1 MEIRSITAHH
11 IPHPLVDT
19 EPQLLLQLHQDHVQQ
34 RPRMHRAVPSR
45 PVLARQRKPA
55 KIRLGNLPLGDL
67 GPAQVVRR
75 ESKCTSYDVTDAAVM
90 TEDGTGYR
98 PADGT
103 WRFRS
108 RVPVYPLTSS
118 SFLVAIDIGKLP
130 KNVTSAQVRAVLER
144 TTVPRSGQD
153 PEQNCVSWTRDAILD
168 LQRVGFAAGALSVED
183 IMTVGMQ
190 RADIVMRDGA
200 PEKPEDRFIDVG
212 VVSREIA
219 AMKAAQ
225 KEK

>member
-1 MEIRSITAHH
+1 MLFITFRILSSIQNPNCHFNYTKTMSNKDRVCIELFHRDQYSLGEENRQKYGWATYHWA
-11 IPHPLVDT
+11 ILV
-19 EPQLLLQLHQDHVQQ
+19 
-34 RPRMHRAVPSR
+34 RP
-45 PVLARQRKPA
+45 K
-55 KIRLGNLPLGDL
+55 
-67 GPAQVVRR
+67 VVRR
-75 ESKCTSYDVTDAAVM
+75 ESKCTSYDVTDAAVV

-130 KNVTSAQVRAVLER
+130 KNVTNVQVRAVLER

-168 LQRVGFAAGALSVED
+168 LQRVGFADGALSVED

-225 KEK
+225 KKK

>member
-1 MEIRSITAHH
+1 MLFITFRILSSIQNLNCYFDHTKTMSNKDRVCIELFHRDQYSLGEENRQKYGWATYHWA
-11 IPHPLVDT
+11 ILV
-19 EPQLLLQLHQDHVQQ
+19 
-34 RPRMHRAVPSR
+34 RPKV
-45 PVLARQRKPA
+45 
-55 KIRLGNLPLGDL
+55 I
-67 GPAQVVRR
+67 RR
-75 ESKCTSYDVTDAAVM
+75 ESKCTSYDVTDATVM

-130 KNVTSAQVRAVLER
+130 KNVTNVQVRAVLER

-168 LQRVGFAAGALSVED
+168 LQRAGFVDSALSVED

-190 RADIVMRDGA
+190 KADIVMRDGA

-225 KEK
+225 KKK

>member
-1 MEIRSITAHH
+1 MSNKDRVCIELFHRDQYSLGEENRQKYGWATYHWAI
-11 IPHPLVDT
+11 LV
-19 EPQLLLQLHQDHVQQ
+19 
-34 RPRMHRAVPSR
+34 RP
-45 PVLARQRKPA
+45 K
-55 KIRLGNLPLGDL
+55 
-67 GPAQVVRR
+67 VVRR

-90 TEDGTGYR
+90 TEDGTGYQ

-168 LQRVGFAAGALSVED
+168 LQRVGFADGALSVED

-225 KEK
+225 KKK

>member
-1 MEIRSITAHH
+1 MLFITFRILSSIQNPNCHFNYTKTMSNKDRVCIELFHRDQYSLGEENRQKYGWATYHWA
-11 IPHPLVDT
+11 ILV
-19 EPQLLLQLHQDHVQQ
+19 
-34 RPRMHRAVPSR
+34 RP
-45 PVLARQRKPA
+45 K
-55 KIRLGNLPLGDL
+55 
-67 GPAQVVRR
+67 VVRR

-168 LQRVGFAAGALSVED
+168 LQRVGFADGALSVED

-225 KEK
+225 KKK

>member
-1 MEIRSITAHH
+1 MSNKDRVCIELFHRDQYSLGEENRQKYGWATYHWAI
-11 IPHPLVDT
+11 LV
-19 EPQLLLQLHQDHVQQ
+19 
-34 RPRMHRAVPSR
+34 RP
-45 PVLARQRKPA
+45 K
-55 KIRLGNLPLGDL
+55 
-67 GPAQVVRR
+67 VVRR

-225 KEK
+225 KKK

>member
-1 MEIRSITAHH
+1 MLFITFRILSSIQNLNCYFDHTKTMSNKDRVCIELFHRDQYSLGEENRQKYGWATYHWA
-11 IPHPLVDT
+11 ILV
-19 EPQLLLQLHQDHVQQ
+19 
-34 RPRMHRAVPSR
+34 RP
-45 PVLARQRKPA
+45 K
-55 KIRLGNLPLGDL
+55 
-67 GPAQVVRR
+67 VVRR

-168 LQRVGFAAGALSVED
+168 LQRVGFADGALSVED

-225 KEK
+225 KKK

>member
-1 MEIRSITAHH
+1 MLFITFRILSSIQNLNCYFDHTKTMSNKDRVCIELFHRDQYSLGEENRQKYGWATYHWA
-11 IPHPLVDT
+11 ILV
-19 EPQLLLQLHQDHVQQ
+19 
-34 RPRMHRAVPSR
+34 RP
-45 PVLARQRKPA
+45 K
-55 KIRLGNLPLGDL
+55 
-67 GPAQVVRR
+67 VVRR
-75 ESKCTSYDVTDAAVM
+75 ESKCISYDVTDAAVM

-225 KEK
+225 KKK

>member
-1 MEIRSITAHH
+1 MLFITFRILSSIQNLNCYFDHTKTMSNKDRVCIELFHRDQYSLGEENRQKYGWATYHWA
-11 IPHPLVDT
+11 ILV
-19 EPQLLLQLHQDHVQQ
+19 
-34 RPRMHRAVPSR
+34 RPKV
-45 PVLARQRKPA
+45 
-55 KIRLGNLPLGDL
+55 I
-67 GPAQVVRR
+67 RR

-168 LQRVGFAAGALSVED
+168 LQRVGFADGALSVED

-225 KEK
+225 KKK

>member
-1 MEIRSITAHH
+1 MSNKDRVCIELFHRDQYSLGEENRQKYGWATYHWAI
-11 IPHPLVDT
+11 LV
-19 EPQLLLQLHQDHVQQ
+19 
-34 RPRMHRAVPSR
+34 RP
-45 PVLARQRKPA
+45 K
-55 KIRLGNLPLGDL
+55 
-67 GPAQVVRR
+67 VVRR

-168 LQRVGFAAGALSVED
+168 LQRAGFVDSALSVED

-190 RADIVMRDGA
+190 KADIVMRDGA

-225 KEK
+225 KKK

>member
-1 MEIRSITAHH
+1 
-11 IPHPLVDT
+11 
-19 EPQLLLQLHQDHVQQ
+19 LLLITFRILSSIQNPNCYFNYTKIVSNKERVCIELFHRDQYSLGEENRQKYGWATYHWAILV
-34 RPRMHRAVPSR
+34 RP
-45 PVLARQRKPA
+45 K
-55 KIRLGNLPLGDL
+55 
-67 GPAQVVRR
+67 VVRR

-153 PEQNCVSWTRDAILD
+153 PEQNRVSWTRDAILD
-168 LQRVGFAAGALSVED
+168 LQRAGFVDSALSVED
-183 IMTVGMQ
+183 VMTVGMQ
-190 RADIVMRDGA
+190 KADIVMRDGA
-200 PEKPEDRFIDVG
+200 LEKPEDRFIDVG

-219 AMKAAQ
+219 AMKAGQ
-225 KEK
+225 KKRK

>member
-1 MEIRSITAHH
+1 MLFITFRILSSIQNLNCYFDHTKTMSNKDRVCIELFHRDQYSLGEENRQKYGWATYHWA
-11 IPHPLVDT
+11 ILV
-19 EPQLLLQLHQDHVQQ
+19 
-34 RPRMHRAVPSR
+34 RP
-45 PVLARQRKPA
+45 K
-55 KIRLGNLPLGDL
+55 
-67 GPAQVVRR
+67 VVRR

-130 KNVTSAQVRAVLER
+130 KNVTNVQVRAVLER

-168 LQRVGFAAGALSVED
+168 LQRVGFADGALSVED

-225 KEK
+225 KKK

>member
-1 MEIRSITAHH
+1 MLFITFRILSSIQNPNCHFNYTKTMSNKDRVCIELFHRDQYSLGEENRQKYGWATYHWA
-11 IPHPLVDT
+11 ILV
-19 EPQLLLQLHQDHVQQ
+19 
-34 RPRMHRAVPSR
+34 RP
-45 PVLARQRKPA
+45 K
-55 KIRLGNLPLGDL
+55 
-67 GPAQVVRR
+67 VVRR

-225 KEK
+225 KKK

>member
-1 MEIRSITAHH
+1 MSNKDRVCIELFHRDQYSLGEENRQKYGWATYHWAI
-11 IPHPLVDT
+11 LV
-19 EPQLLLQLHQDHVQQ
+19 
-34 RPRMHRAVPSR
+34 RP
-45 PVLARQRKPA
+45 K
-55 KIRLGNLPLGDL
+55 
-67 GPAQVVRR
+67 VVRR

-168 LQRVGFAAGALSVED
+168 LQRVGFADGALSVED

-225 KEK
+225 KKK

>member
-1 MEIRSITAHH
+1 MLFITFRILSSIQNPNCHFNYTKTMSNKDRVCIELFHRDQYSLGEENRQKYGWATYHWA
-11 IPHPLVDT
+11 ILV
-19 EPQLLLQLHQDHVQQ
+19 
-34 RPRMHRAVPSR
+34 RPKV
-45 PVLARQRKPA
+45 
-55 KIRLGNLPLGDL
+55 I
-67 GPAQVVRR
+67 RR

-225 KEK
+225 KKRK

>member
-1 MEIRSITAHH
+1 MLFITFRILSSIQNLNCYFDHTKTMSNKDRVCIELFHRDQYSLGEENRQKYGWATYHWA
-11 IPHPLVDT
+11 ILV
-19 EPQLLLQLHQDHVQQ
+19 
-34 RPRMHRAVPSR
+34 RPKV
-45 PVLARQRKPA
+45 
-55 KIRLGNLPLGDL
+55 I
-67 GPAQVVRR
+67 RR

-225 KEK
+225 KKK